1 MNISEYDP
9 SRAVYLL
16 PSGMTILDYETAILQ
31 VKIGHISAISYG
43 STYNLHP
50 NLKKNTTLIYV
61 FSINTLNYTVIS
73 IYLQQIRVLVRGE
86 FFENAN
92 LFMSYIPLLRI

>member
-9 SRAVYLL
+9 SRAIYLL

-43 STYNLHP
+43 SIYNLHP
-50 NLKKNTTLIYV
+50 NLKKKLIYV
-61 FSINTLNYTVIS
+61 SSINTLNYTVIS
-73 IYLQQIRVLVRGE
+73 IYLQQIRVLVGGE